1 MMKYYQKGKSYMSN
15 KPYAKEWLIFANKN
29 LETAI
34 LLFEANHYEDII
46 GVEIQQSLEKTLK
59 SLLANENLKISKNH
73 DLVKLYFMLGEIISL
88 HENEIV
94 FLRIATDYY
103 KEDRYPNPN
112 YTLPTREEIKEILD
126 FTKDFFD
133 KVCKILDI
141 DKEELKHA

>member
-1 MMKYYQKGKSYMSN
+1 
-15 KPYAKEWLIFANKN
+15 
-29 LETAI
+29 
-34 LLFEANHYEDII
+34 
-46 GVEIQQSLEKTLK
+46 
-59 SLLANENLKISKNH
+59 
-73 DLVKLYFMLGEIISL
+73 MLGEIISL

-141 DKEELKHA
+141 DKEELSHA